1 MFGKKLLA
9 AALTAAMFLSC
20 GSGALAA
27 SSAGTTIAPR
37 TYAAGETSGSCG
49 DAMTWSYNEN
59 TSVLTVSG
67 TGEMKK
73 NPPERMQ
80 IKQRY

>member
-9 AALTAAMFLSC
+9 AALTASMFLSC

-59 TSVLTVSG
+59 TSVLTVA
-67 TGEMKK
+67 EPAK
-73 NPPERMQ
+73 
-80 IKQRY
+80 